1 MKPTSSLQAVR
12 GRALQ
17 RASGSQEGTEK
28 PLGCQVLK
36 RVLSIQKCAEQSGE
50 DRFARGYRGTI
61 REDRGSS
68 KVGKKSM
75 CKKGAKSPAKRRV
88 DHTPERSIE
97 TSWSSTVHER
107 HPLALRNDAFSRNR
121 NRWERSR
128 NGWAVH
134 FYRRIHQKRR
144 AGSERRSNQ
153 VE

>member
-1 MKPTSSLQAVR
+1 MT
-12 GRALQ
+12 GRAPSCHETDERSPSSKRSSTPEDIRQ
-17 RASGSQEGTEK
+17 PGGTEK

-36 RVLSIQKCAEQSGE
+36 GVLSIQKCAEQSAE

-88 DHTPERSIE
+88 DHTPERPIE

-107 HPLALRNDAFSRNR
+107 HPLALRNDASSRNR

-128 NGWAVH
+128 NGWASH
-134 FYRRIHQKRR
+134 FYRRSHQKR
-144 AGSERRSNQ
+144 
-153 VE
+153 